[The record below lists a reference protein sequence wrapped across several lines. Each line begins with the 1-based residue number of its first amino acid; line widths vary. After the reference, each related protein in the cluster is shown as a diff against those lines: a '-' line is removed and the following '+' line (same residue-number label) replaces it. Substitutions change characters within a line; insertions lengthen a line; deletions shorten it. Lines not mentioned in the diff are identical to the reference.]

1 MSSSLS
7 LCFKRTNDIIS
18 FILSTIIIS
27 SYHLPSHLI
36 LYSEGYK
43 LLLSHNNPTI
53 KEKMEEMETK
63 IENYKNEL
71 SELGIRD
78 YQVFIK

>member
-1 MSSSLS
+1 MVNFIIHLS
-7 LCFKRTNDIIS
+7 LKFHHIS
-18 FILSTIIIS
+18 SKEQVTISSVSQSTIS
-27 SYHLPSHLI
+27 SYHLPSH
-36 LYSEGYK
+36 SEGYK

-78 YQVFIK
+78 YQVL